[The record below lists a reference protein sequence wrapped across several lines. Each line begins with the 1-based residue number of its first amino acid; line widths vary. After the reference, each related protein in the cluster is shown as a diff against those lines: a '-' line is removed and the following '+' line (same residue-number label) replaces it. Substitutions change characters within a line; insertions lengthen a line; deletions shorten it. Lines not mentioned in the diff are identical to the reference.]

1 MISIKNSLNFHL
13 INTDFIASS
22 AYLVIVYIMQRTLN
36 CCIIR
41 DGIYLAIEKTEGTII

>member
-13 INTDFIASS
+13 INTDFIASL
-22 AYLVIVYIMQRTLN
+22 AYQIVYIMQKTLN

-41 DGIYLAIEKTEGTII
+41 DGIYLAIEKTESTII